1 MKRKL
6 AIKYGRQLR
15 GLGKTLDDEQVAL
28 APFLVEEWVQ
38 DHDYVVGDR
47 RRVGDVIF
55 KCKQGHHAPA
65 DPNYA
70 PDKYTAGW
78 DPIPNPDEDG
88 TLENPYT
95 WVVGME
101 LFNGKYYRDAGVLYI
116 CTRDSGIGMSFSLAS
131 LVGQY
136 VEVVE

>member
-6 AIKYGRQLR
+6 AKKYARQLR

-28 APFLVEEWVQ
+28 APFFVEPWTT
-38 DHDYVVGDR
+38 DTDYALGDR

-55 KCKQGHHAPA
+55 KCKQPHHAPN
-65 DPNYA
+65 DQNYS

-88 TLENPYT
+88 TSDNPYT
-95 WVVGME
+95 WVIGME
-101 LFNGKYYRDAGVLYI
+101 LFNGKYYRDQGVLYL